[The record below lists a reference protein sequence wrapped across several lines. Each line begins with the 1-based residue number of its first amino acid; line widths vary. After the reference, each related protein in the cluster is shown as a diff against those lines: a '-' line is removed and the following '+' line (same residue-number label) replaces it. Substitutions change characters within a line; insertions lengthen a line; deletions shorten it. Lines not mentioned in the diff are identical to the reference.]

1 LNIEINLLYL
11 IMENIFNGLI
21 EFDSTE
27 EFNEFVD
34 NIDKSNALMIIE
46 KQIEYS
52 QQGGVFTLL
61 ESATL
66 LKCLNKLKENE
77 KI

>member
-1 LNIEINLLYL
+1 
-11 IMENIFNGLI
+11 MENIFNGLI

-27 EFNEFVD
+27 EFNEFVN
-34 NIDKSNALMIIE
+34 NIDKDSALMIIE

-52 QQGGVFTLL
+52 QQGGSFTLL

>member
-1 LNIEINLLYL
+1 
-11 IMENIFNGLI
+11 MENIFNGLI
-21 EFDSTE
+21 EFESIK
-27 EFNEFVD
+27 EFSEFVD
-34 NIDKSNALMIIE
+34 NIDKDNALMIIE
-46 KQIEYS
+46 KQIEHF
-52 QQGGVFTLL
+52 QQNGAFTLI

>member
-1 LNIEINLLYL
+1 
-11 IMENIFNGLI
+11 MENIFNGLI
-21 EFDSTE
+21 EFESIK
-27 EFNEFVD
+27 EFSEFVD
-34 NIDKSNALMIIE
+34 NIDKDNALMIIE
-46 KQIEYS
+46 KQIEYF
-52 QQGGVFTLL
+52 QQNGAFTLI